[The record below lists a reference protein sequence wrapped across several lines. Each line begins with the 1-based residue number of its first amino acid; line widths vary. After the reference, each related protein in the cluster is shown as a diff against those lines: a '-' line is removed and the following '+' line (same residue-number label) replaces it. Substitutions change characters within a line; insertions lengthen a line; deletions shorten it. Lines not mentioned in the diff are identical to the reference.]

1 MELAPGVSLWTPF
14 KALDLWPSLEGDMSA
29 VLLQTVK
36 DRCSHYN
43 IISFLASCFVF
54 SKPRGTSDKLLANTC
69 NPCKHCTDRNLLI
82 K

>member
-36 DRCSHYN
+36 DRCSHYD
-43 IISFLASCFVF
+43 IISFFLVLFF
-54 SKPRGTSDKLLANTC
+54 SKPRGTSDKLLANAC
-69 NPCKHCTDRNLLI
+69 SPCKHCTDRNLLI